1 MYEAFEE
8 LHESFEAIIY
18 QSIIGKNKDKVL
30 RWNSMQ
36 TRHSNPH
43 QNVNRQK
50 LIIPKLKRHIYNP
63 HQNVQWGL
71 ARDISS

>member
-30 RWNSMQ
+30 R
-36 TRHSNPH
+36 
-43 QNVNRQK
+43 
-50 LIIPKLKRHIYNP
+50 
-63 HQNVQWGL
+63 
-71 ARDISS
+71 